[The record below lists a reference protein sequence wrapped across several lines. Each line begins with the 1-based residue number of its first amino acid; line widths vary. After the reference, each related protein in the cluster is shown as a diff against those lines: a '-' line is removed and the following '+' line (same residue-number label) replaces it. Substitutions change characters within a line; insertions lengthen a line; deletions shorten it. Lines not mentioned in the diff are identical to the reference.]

1 MLADAAAGC
10 AGLCVWDS
18 AVRCSSVWSSLHKL
32 FLDGYGCKTLG
43 LKRCLSLQ
51 PVPRIKPSKPSALLV
66 LVRSSEWKSL
76 LSPAQGDALQQNGP
90 QPAHG
95 AAHYSV
101 PPSVGSCQALSIPH
115 ESWGYLGGEGG
126 QQPCCSLSVGCPG
139 KQQGS
144 RTRLLI
150 KAKA

>member
-1 MLADAAAGC
+1 MLLQDAQGSV
-10 AGLCVWDS
+10 CVWDS
-18 AVRCSSVWSSLHKL
+18 AVRCSSVWSSLQKL

-43 LKRCLSLQ
+43 LKHCLSLQ

-76 LSPAQGDALQQNGP
+76 LSPAQGDALQQNGT

-115 ESWGYLGGEGG
+115 ESWGYLGGGG
-126 QQPCCSLSVGCPG
+126 WPAALLLTVSGMPWKAAG
-139 KQQGS
+139 KQNQAAYQG
-144 RTRLLI
+144 
-150 KAKA
+150 